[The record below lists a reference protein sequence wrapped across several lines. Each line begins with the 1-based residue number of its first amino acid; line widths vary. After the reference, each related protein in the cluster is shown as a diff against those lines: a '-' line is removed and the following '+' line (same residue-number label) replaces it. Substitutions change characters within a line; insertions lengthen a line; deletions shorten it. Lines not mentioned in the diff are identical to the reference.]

1 MGVMSAISSYLKNPA
16 PARVD
21 PYAQDSYA
29 HLRDEQNAVFTIKQS
44 LLAQARASAGNER
57 PSLEDYRRACEAF
70 AETEQGQQMVA
81 DGRWNPRAYA
91 NLDGQDVSGFMI
103 SEPKKRATENLIERA
118 TENLMNQ
125 DGDRTI
131 NDFYTNISFYDANL
145 KNAYV
150 DPATS
155 FNEEVAKAK
164 NLEGLTFNGMV
175 ADDTFTFAV
184 GNYKNIKMTNI
195 KGGEIVFASG
205 KVDGLD
211 IEGTE
216 AKIALGA
223 DAVVEHMHVSKNFR
237 IITLDMAPGAML
249 ANSNLEQVTVSM
261 TSRTAGATF
270 QNVNITGNLDGLD
283 LSGARLN
290 NFSINGQPITDSNQL
305 KEFGVGFDATTRT
318 STSPEFLRQHQLA
331 QIRGTMQQAVASI
344 GSAST
349 PAAAPEAALA
359 AAPAPSAASSVANDN
374 PFAAF
379 ASLIRG
385 GDSVGLNDVAL
396 TAAVASLERTVPLN
410 EQASGANMSRSATA

>member
-103 SEPKKRATENLIERA
+103 SEPKKRATENL
-118 TENLMNQ
+118 MDQ
-125 DGDRTI
+125 DNDHTI

-164 NLEGLTFNGMV
+164 NLEGLTFNGMG

-195 KGGEIVFASG
+195 NGGEIVFASG

-211 IEGTE
+211 IEGKE
-216 AKIALGA
+216 AKITLGA
-223 DAVVEHMHVSKNFR
+223 DAVVEHMHVSKDFR
-237 IITLDMAPGAML
+237 ILTLDMAPGAML

-305 KEFGVGFDATTRT
+305 KEFGVGFDANTRT
-318 STSPEFLRQHQLA
+318 SASPEFLRQHQLA

-344 GSAST
+344 GSSST
-349 PAAAPEAALA
+349 PEAAIA
-359 AAPAPSAASSVANDN
+359 AAPAPAAAPSVANDN

-385 GDSVGLNDVAL
+385 GDSVGMNDVAL